1 MLKIHNLQPS
11 EPVVNGKDP
20 NCKTFDVHSIFHTIQ
35 GEGVFCGTPAVF
47 IRLAGCNLQCDGCD
61 TEYTQGR
68 RTMTVDHLLTLTRS
82 ETAGSK
88 TRLVV
93 ITGGEPFRQ
102 RNLSVL
108 FKALTDA
115 GYFVQVETNGSLPPT
130 EWNYNGNPIERTGV
144 YIVVSPKTPR
154 VNPKIWDAAC
164 CVKYVVSRYSI
175 NQENG
180 LPKQVLNSAFNDWIA
195 VPPASFDKP
204 VYLQPMDCYDNAG
217 NAKNLQTCIDAC
229 MKHGHILQL
238 QVHKIINME

>member
-47 IRLAGCNLQCDGCD
+47 IRLAGCNLQCNGCD
-61 TEYTQGR
+61 TEYTENR
-68 RTMTVDHLLTLTRS
+68 REMSVDHIMTLVNAHVS
-82 ETAGSK
+82 GSK

-108 FKALTDA
+108 LHALTA
-115 GYFVQVETNGSLPPT
+115 SNFYVQIETNGTLPPT
-130 EWNYNGNPIERTGV
+130 EFIYNQNYSERRGV
-144 YIVVSPKTPR
+144 FIVVSPKTPR
-154 VNPKIWDAAC
+154 TNPKIWQNAC
-164 CVKYVVSRYSI
+164 CAKYVLHHLDYC
-175 NQENG
+175 EGDG
-180 LPKQVLNSAFNDWIA
+180 LPKQVLGSAFNDWIA
-195 VPPASFDKP
+195 RPPENFDCP
-204 VYLQPMDCYDNAG
+204 IYIQPMDVKDENR
-217 NAKNLQTCIDAC
+217 NQRNLDACIDAC
-229 MKHGHILQL
+229 MEHGHILQL